1 MRRLGGILWILVSGC
16 AQQAAV
22 VPVMDSR
29 MAEASGVPLVDLRR
43 GNALYVSKCGRCH
56 ELIAPKEVKT
66 ADWHLVLPGMCWN
79 AGLEE
84 ADEKQIMKYILAA
97 KSR

>member
-1 MRRLGGILWILVSGC
+1 MLVVLISGC
-16 AQQAAV
+16 AQQAEVIPMA
-22 VPVMDSR
+22 DRR
-29 MAEASGVPLVDLRR
+29 MAEKSGVPLAELQK

-56 ELIAPKEVKT
+56 ELIAPDQVKT
-66 ADWHLVLPGMCWN
+66 DDWKLVLPGMCWN

-84 ADEKQIMKYILAA
+84 ADEKMLMKYILAA

>member
-1 MRRLGGILWILVSGC
+1 MRWSSGLLVIMISGC
-16 AQQAAV
+16 AQQVAV
-22 VPVMDSR
+22 VPLADTR
-29 MAEASGVPLVDLRR
+29 MAESSGVPLAELRK
-43 GNALYVSKCGRCH
+43 GHALYVSKCGRCH
-56 ELIAPKEVKT
+56 ELIAPDQVKT